1 MFFLYFLSFCV
12 RIINIIQTNI
22 LHVLL
27 LSTSSLQWYG
37 LHRIFDFAKKS
48 WFDGIDLSLTRSNYD
63 LWDEDYIKY
72 LSDSFDVPVLSITAP
87 SRWMNEKRVDQIISI
102 ANKLKSQVVT
112 FSPPYHTDKNL
123 NWYSRYLSKVK
134 RDTHLSVAI
143 KNVESDFIY
152 FVIPKY
158 KNSTLYEIKKVTWD
172 TALDLSSVSS
182 ESWMDILKAQKML
195 WSSMKNIFLSDK
207 RWAHTWILPGT
218 AGGGISYLPLE
229 SFFMKLK
236 TTGYNG
242 FITLKVKPNELGA
255 GNEER
260 VVQNLDFV
268 KSYYTKHFKNFR

>member
-1 MFFLYFLSFCV
+1 M
-12 RIINIIQTNI
+12 
-22 LHVLL
+22 LL
-27 LSTSSLQWYG
+27 LSTSSLQWYW

-48 WFDGIDLSLTRSNYD
+48 WFDGIDLALTRTNYD

-72 LSDSFDVPVLSITAP
+72 LSDSFWVPVLSITAP
-87 SRWMNEKRVDQIISI
+87 SRWMNEKRVDQIVSI
-102 ANKLKSQVVT
+102 ANKLKVQVVT

-123 NWYSRYLSKVK
+123 TWYSRYLSKVK

-158 KNSTLYEIKKVTWD
+158 KNSTLYEIKKVTGD

-207 RWAHTWILPGT
+207 RWSHTWILPWT
-218 AGGGISYLPLE
+218 AWGWISYLPLE

-236 TTGYNG
+236 TTGYNW
-242 FITLKVKPNELGA
+242 FITLQVKPNELWA

-260 VVQNLDFV
+260 VIQNLDFV